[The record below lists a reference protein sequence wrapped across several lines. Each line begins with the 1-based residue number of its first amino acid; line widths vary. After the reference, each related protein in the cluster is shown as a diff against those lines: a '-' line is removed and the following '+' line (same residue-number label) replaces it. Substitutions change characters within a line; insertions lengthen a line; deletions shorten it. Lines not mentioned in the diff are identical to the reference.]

1 MKIKSIVLGVG
12 PGVGRWKIGTTSLRL
27 NTYPLV
33 GLTLFGS
40 DTDRWLRPRFWFAV
54 LCGPL
59 TSAALFLI
67 ALYWP
72 DPLRTVEFVF
82 SFRAMVTRPAM
93 LNIFGSLNL
102 WLLIGNL
109 FPIRL
114 PDAATESDGL
124 KLLTLP
130 F

>member
-1 MKIKSIVLGVG
+1 M
-12 PGVGRWKIGTTSLRL
+12 
-27 NTYPLV
+27 
-33 GLTLFGS
+33 
-40 DTDRWLRPRFWFAV
+40 
-54 LCGPL
+54 
-59 TSAALFLI
+59 
-67 ALYWP
+67 
-72 DPLRTVEFVF
+72 VEFVF